1 MGHPVHAFCCANF
14 IFFFVR
20 KICPLGFHRN
30 FLDYIWI
37 LSIAGIDKSNTVSVR
52 LDGKNYFPWEFNLR
66 VYIKGRDLW
75 GMIDGTDLQPTESTK
90 LKQWTINDAK
100 IMSWILNS
108 VEPQISINLRPYET
122 ARDM

>member
-1 MGHPVHAFCCANF
+1 
-14 IFFFVR
+14 
-20 KICPLGFHRN
+20 
-30 FLDYIWI
+30 
-37 LSIAGIDKSNTVSVR
+37 
-52 LDGKNYFPWEFNLR
+52 
-66 VYIKGRDLW
+66 
-75 GMIDGTDLQPTESTK
+75 MIDGTDLQPTESTK